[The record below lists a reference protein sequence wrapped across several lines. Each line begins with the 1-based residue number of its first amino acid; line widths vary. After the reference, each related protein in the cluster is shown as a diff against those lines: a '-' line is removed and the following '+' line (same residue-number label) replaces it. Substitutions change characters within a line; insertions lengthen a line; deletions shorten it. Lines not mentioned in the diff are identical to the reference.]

1 MIIDSHTKIY
11 PPHFNNIREELLKT
25 DATFSSLFSNPNAHL
40 VTGSELLT
48 SMNRNK
54 IDMSIIA
61 GIGWTNLEV
70 AKQANNYLLEEAR
83 QNPTRFLPLCSVD
96 PSWGIESIKELER
109 CARLGAKGIGELHP
123 DTQNFDITDKKVM
136 RPLMKIARDLKLP
149 ILIHSSEPVGHIY
162 GGKGTTYPR
171 KLMGF
176 INNFPDNI
184 IICAHWGGGLPFY
197 SMMPEISQ
205 SLINVYFDSAAS
217 PLIYN
222 SDIFDVTTRLI
233 GAGKILFASDY
244 PVISPKKILAQ
255 IENSELNSQQSS
267 FILGENANKLF
278 RIHNPEYWASH
289 L

>member
-25 DATFSSLFSNPNAHL
+25 DATFSSLFSNPNARL
-40 VTGSELLT
+40 VTGSDLLT

-70 AKQANNYLLEEAR
+70 AKQANDYLLEEAR
-83 QNPTRFLPLCSVD
+83 RNPTRFLPLCSVD
-96 PSWGIESIKELER
+96 PSWGIESINELER
-109 CARLGAKGIGELHP
+109 CASLGAKGIGELHP

-136 RPLMKIARDLKLP
+136 GPFMKIARELELP

-162 GGKGTTYPR
+162 GGKGATYPR
-171 KLMGF
+171 KLMEF
-176 INNFPDNI
+176 INNFLDNI

-197 SMMPEISQ
+197 SLMPEISQ

-244 PVISPKKILAQ
+244 PVISPKRILAQ
-255 IENSELNSQQSS
+255 IEKSELNSQQSS

-278 RIHNPEYWASH
+278 RIHNPE
-289 L
+289 

>member
-40 VTGSELLT
+40 VTGSDLLT

-70 AKQANNYLLEEAR
+70 AKQANDYLLEEAR

-96 PSWGIESIKELER
+96 PSWGIESINELER

-136 RPLMKIARDLKLP
+136 RPLMKIARDLELP

-171 KLMGF
+171 KLIEF

-222 SDIFDVTTRLI
+222 SDIFDITTKLV

-244 PVISPKKILAQ
+244 PVVSPKKILAQ
-255 IENSELNSQQSS
+255 IEKSELNSQQSRL
-267 FILGENANKLF
+267 ILGGNANKLF
-278 RIHNPEYWASH
+278 RMGNPE
-289 L
+289 